1 MSRQL
6 YGILLY
12 YFSKNL
18 APKQISNENVVNQV
32 KWLIKS
38 FKDSAIDIVLIVSGI
53 IFLNQKITP

>member
-12 YFSKNL
+12 YSSKKL